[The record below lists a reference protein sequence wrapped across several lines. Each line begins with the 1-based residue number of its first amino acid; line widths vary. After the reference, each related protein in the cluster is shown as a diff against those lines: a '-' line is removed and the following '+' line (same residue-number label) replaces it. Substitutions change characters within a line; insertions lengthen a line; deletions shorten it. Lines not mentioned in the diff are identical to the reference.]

1 MFIDLVGFGIVIPIL
16 PFYVRS
22 FGVSDAF
29 IGLLAASYSLA
40 QFLAAPTLG
49 RLSDRIGRRPVLLA
63 SLATAG
69 VAWVTFGY
77 AGESGARFGTTAALA
92 TLFASRTLAG
102 AMGGNIAAAQA
113 YVADITPRDRRAGAL
128 GLVGA
133 SFALGFVFGPAIGGL
148 LAADPVVARA
158 DALLPSFVP
167 ATPYSLPSFAAA
179 GMSFLAVGMGGLFLE
194 EPDRDRSGGSAAR
207 TTAIGQFREALDSV
221 TLRPLTVAY
230 FLVAVAFAGVQVM
243 FIPYVADAFGYDA
256 TAAAF
261 LLTYVGVLGAVNQ
274 GVLVGRLSRVVPS
287 RTLVA
292 AGSVVLGGALVAIPT
307 TGVVDRV
314 AGGVAVGGPAWLT
327 LPLVLLLVAL
337 AALSLGNALVNVS
350 LATLVSASAGDA
362 EQGAAFGVTQGASS
376 LGRTVGPP
384 LMAVLYTV
392 AVASPFLV
400 GAVLLVPVAVAFG
413 RRSGG
418 VRTE

>member
-1 MFIDLVGFGIVIPIL
+1 
-16 PFYVRS
+16 
-22 FGVSDAF
+22 
-29 IGLLAASYSLA
+29 
-40 QFLAAPTLG
+40 
-49 RLSDRIGRRPVLLA
+49 
-63 SLATAG
+63 
-69 VAWVTFGY
+69 
-77 AGESGARFGTTAALA
+77 
-92 TLFASRTLAG
+92 
-102 AMGGNIAAAQA
+102 MGGNIAAAQA

-148 LAADPVVARA
+148 LAADAVVARA
-158 DALLPSFVP
+158 DALLPAFVP
-167 ATPYSLPSFAAA
+167 ATAYSLPSFAAA
-179 GMSFLAVGMGGLFLE
+179 GMSFLAVAVGFAFLE
-194 EPDRDRSGGSAAR
+194 EPNRTRPTTDPERSRR
-207 TTAIGQFREALDSV
+207 TTAVGQFRDALSSAA
-221 TLRPLTVAY
+221 LRPLTLAY
-230 FLVAVAFAGVQVM
+230 FVVAVAFAGVQVM

-274 GVLVGRLSRVVPS
+274 GVLVGRLSRVVSS

-292 AGSVVLGGALVAIPT
+292 AGSVVLAVALVAIPA
-307 TGVVDRV
+307 TGLVDRLSG
-314 AGGVAVGGPAWLT
+314 AVAVGGPAWLT
-327 LPLVLLLVAL
+327 LPLLVLLAAL

-350 LATLVSASAGDA
+350 LATLVSASAADTD
-362 EQGAAFGVTQGASS
+362 QGAAFGVTQGASS

-413 RRSGG
+413 RRSAA
-418 VRTE
+418 